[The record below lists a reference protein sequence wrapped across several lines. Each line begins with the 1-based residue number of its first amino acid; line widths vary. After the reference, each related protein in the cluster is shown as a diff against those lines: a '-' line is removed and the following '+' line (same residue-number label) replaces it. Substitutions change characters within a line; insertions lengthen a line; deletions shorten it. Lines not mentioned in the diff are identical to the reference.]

1 MCRRVTSNSELW
13 LIVESTST
21 SPPKVQ
27 IAITAPTPNSDPIT
41 ALRFSP
47 IYPILPERLTLPS
60 PADTYYIG
68 FFILRRAAAGLARLA
83 ADQQTGVCIG
93 LGLAS
98 IIVIKE
104 QHSDIETYET
114 LWASDLVASETW
126 KVVNEQCEDIHP
138 RLSEP
143 STLPQGAYEVR
154 NSSSDTDVT
163 WLILELRHNLR
174 RFAAL
179 SAQYIPTNIQRC
191 EIWVSSI
198 EEILDDLSELIGASD
213 SGSSGDNLQRQKLAH
228 ANSEVLIHINSALV
242 YAISQAFHGALPI
255 HETLPLVSQ
264 HSLLGIGTAWLG
276 LRNLCS
282 FIESVFSRFPV
293 PVVVERQFAALPW
306 RELPLHSAKAFDYK
320 TESVQQQPTAL
331 IRPKITLFSSRLGFG
346 ESDFTATCAAQTL
359 HAASAARHNMMT
371 MSHELL
377 HAHVKALVIAIFSAN
392 DAESVE
398 EGMAAAHQ
406 EWLRW
411 HKEQFDKKELRLIH
425 TIRFSIVEFVGEYQ
439 YCLRRA
445 EAVRATGKPPVES
458 SGDVAVPAVSHE
470 FVIAFR
476 ASYRFFEEV
485 LVHTLDFHYFYG
497 GQADVYVDAIWSSWS
512 TVPSVLSRLEWYI
525 LRTLAPLATV
535 IAPDSDNHTYCF
547 EQAIALL
554 KSRLTELGKVTPNR
568 TVAEAALRMLEDE
581 RIQHWLL
588 TMFVPTLRVADLTAK
603 LLMDNQISNALW
615 EGDEAIDWDDREER
629 MSYLLETF
637 TFEERK
643 LRNPVAFLVDRLMR
657 ALRSPARTSD
667 EGRDSAWIH
676 LVMSDHE
683 IPNTTI

>member
-1 MCRRVTSNSELW
+1 VTSKSELW
-13 LIVESTST
+13 LIVESTNIT
-21 SPPKVQ
+21 RPTVQ
-27 IAITAPTPNSDPIT
+27 ISTTAPAPSNDPVS

-60 PADTYYIG
+60 HTDTYYIG
-68 FFILRRAAAGLARLA
+68 FFILRRPAAAVARLSLN
-83 ADQQTGVCIG
+83 QQAGVCIG
-93 LGLAS
+93 VGLAS
-98 IIVIKE
+98 IVVINQQRSEIDAYK
-104 QHSDIETYET
+104 T
-114 LWASDLVASETW
+114 LWAENLVAFELW
-126 KVVNEQCEDIHP
+126 KIVDQRCEDTQVYLAQPSNLP
-138 RLSEP
+138 RA
-143 STLPQGAYEVR
+143 AYELR
-154 NSSSDTDVT
+154 GSSTDSDVT
-163 WLILELRHNLR
+163 WLILELCHNLR

-191 EIWVSSI
+191 ETWVSSI
-198 EEILDDLSELIGASD
+198 DKILDDLSQLIRASQ
-213 SGSSGDNLQRQKLAH
+213 SGDSVENLQQKKLAH

-242 YAISQAFHGALPI
+242 YAVSQAFHGACPI
-255 HETLPLVSQ
+255 YGSLPLVSQ

-282 FIESVFSRFPV
+282 FVENVFSRFPV
-293 PVVVERQFAALPW
+293 PIIIEKQFAALPW
-306 RELPLHSAKAFDYK
+306 RELPSHSAKAFDYS
-320 TESVQQQPTAL
+320 TEPVQQENAAA

-359 HAASAARHNMMT
+359 HAASSARHNMMT

-377 HAHVKALVIAIFSAN
+377 HAHVKALVIAIFSP
-392 DAESVE
+392 DGVESVE
-398 EGMAAAHQ
+398 DGMATAHQ

-411 HKEQFDKKELRLIH
+411 HKKQLNERDLRLIH
-425 TIRFSIVEFVGEYQ
+425 TVRFSIVEFVGEYQ

-445 EAVRATGKPPVES
+445 ESVRATGKPPVET
-458 SGDVAVPAVSHE
+458 SGDVAVPALSNE

-525 LRTLAPLATV
+525 LRTLAPLATI
-535 IAPDSDNHTYCF
+535 IAPDSDDHTYCF

-554 KSRLTELGKVTPNR
+554 KSRLTELTKVTPNR
-568 TVAEAALRMLEDE
+568 TVPEAALKMLEDQ
-581 RIQHWLL
+581 RIHHWLL

-603 LLMDNQISNALW
+603 LLMDSRISDVLW
-615 EGDEAIDWDDREER
+615 GGDEAVDWDDREGR

-643 LRNPVAFLVDRLMR
+643 LRNPVAFLVDRLTR
-657 ALRSPARTSD
+657 ALRSPNRMLEEA
-667 EGRDSAWIH
+667 RDSAWIH
-676 LVMSDHE
+676 FVISDHE
-683 IPNTTI
+683 LPGMAA